1 MTVSYGL
8 QAKRAEFIRDAVMS
22 ASPVRLLTMLYDRML
37 LDLNRAE
44 AAQQAGNWRAAS
56 EQLIHAQS
64 IVAELSGTLK
74 VDEWEGGENLQAIY
88 GYVLKAMV
96 EANLQHSA
104 AMTRECINLLEPLRD
119 AWHEAAA
126 QLPAQAPSA
135 GTTST
140 GGTLGVG

>member
-1 MTVSYGL
+1 
-8 QAKRAEFIRDAVMS
+8 MS

-44 AAQQAGNWRAAS
+44 AAQQAGNWPAAS
-56 EQLIHAQS
+56 EQLIHAQA

-88 GYVLKAMV
+88 GYVMKAMV
-96 EANLQHSA
+96 EANLQHNPA
-104 AMTRECINLLEPLRD
+104 ITRECINLLEPLRA

-126 QLPAQAPSA
+126 QLPTHAPAPSPA
-135 GTTST
+135 GT

>member
-88 GYVLKAMV
+88 GYVLEAVV
-96 EANLQHSA
+96 EANL
-104 AMTRECINLLEPLRD
+104 
-119 AWHEAAA
+119 
-126 QLPAQAPSA
+126 
-135 GTTST
+135 
-140 GGTLGVG
+140 